1 MKETNV
7 FYDLNQLPQEEGL
20 LLMGISM
27 NRIGNRQSADQ
38 CFADIEFMTSKIK
51 KTDGIGLVTLY
62 SDYLYFHSDEP
73 AKTLRDRYKDLMF
86 QHKNG
91 FLSLLS
97 HSDVWFVKKAF
108 SFSTMGQMMLD
119 NATEFSAALQKVLD
133 LYKCDA
139 KFAECVAI
147 DAAGANHGLGSG
159 ELMFILEE
167 ITLFYLAAK
176 GKLSFNN
183 RFVSG
188 TEKWTLF
195 MYPGKPLKS
204 EVYLFQTNPL
214 KLSNP
219 QNRFENAFYDLEGR
233 TLYEYDR
240 IDLDTFNFADA

>member
-1 MKETNV
+1 MPETNV

-20 LLMGISM
+20 LIMGISM
-27 NRIGNRQSADQ
+27 NRIGNRQSAEK
-38 CFADIEFMTSKIK
+38 CFADMEYVESKIK
-51 KTDGIGLVTLY
+51 ITDGVGLVTLY

-91 FLSLLS
+91 FMSLLS

-119 NATEFSAALQKVLD
+119 NASEFSKALQKVTD
-133 LYKCDA
+133 LYANDSAFADCVNFDA
-139 KFAECVAI
+139 
-147 DAAGANHGLGSG
+147 GLANHGLGNG
-159 ELMFILEE
+159 EIMFILEE

-176 GKLSFNN
+176 GKLSFSN

-204 EVYLFQTNPL
+204 EVYLFQNNPL

-219 QNRFENAFYDLEGR
+219 RNRFENASYDLEGKK
-233 TLYEYDR
+233 LYEYNR
-240 IDLDTFNFADA
+240 IDLDTFDFS